1 MVVRWAKD
9 YFKKVWL
16 LATVIFL
23 MSVCPVGATYYWFMV
38 PTETVE
44 VTINEDSSLDIDYE
58 TVFYND
64 PSADPI
70 DIIDIGFPSNDY
82 DLSSVTAELN
92 GTPLTDIRVSEYID
106 IGVEVHLDT
115 DPYVPIYAGETAVL
129 HVHGR
134 NYHMVYEDSEDENYA
149 SVVFGTN
156 YYGSDYCYGT
166 KNLTIR
172 VVFPVGVTGD
182 MTRYHKSEAVP
193 TGTYV
198 RDDGRVVYEYRIP
211 DASPSQMYK
220 VGVSFPR
227 NFVAEVKPPPRFE
240 WVGAIIGFFLAVIE
254 YALSFIG
261 CLFPIGIFVLIAVIG
276 SISRRRRRMKYLP
289 PLAKVEGVGIKRG
302 LAAPEAALLLE
313 KPLDKVLTMVMFGL
327 MKKGALALVSEEPLK
342 LKAQS
347 VSANGLRKYEKAF
360 LDAIESDGDLDQ
372 SKLQDVIV
380 DMIDEL
386 ENKMKGFSYKETVE
400 YYRSIVNTAWRLV
413 TEAATPELKAEEFSN
428 SLEWTMLDD
437 DFDNRTNGIF
447 GGVTYIPTPAW
458 WVYAT
463 PSTSAAGVTA
473 PSVGGISLPQ
483 LPGSGFAHG
492 IISKVEGIS
501 SGIVGKVESFTGKV
515 TAVTNPPPVSKGGG
529 FSGGG
534 GGGCACACA
543 CAGCAC
549 ACAGGGR

>member
-1 MVVRWAKD
+1 MVARTVKSFLSAVRFPVIIAFLTSVAPAGAP
-9 YFKKVWL
+9 YF
-16 LATVIFL
+16 
-23 MSVCPVGATYYWFMV
+23 WFMV

-44 VTINEDSSLDIDYE
+44 VIINEDSSLDIDYE

-70 DIIDIGFPSNDY
+70 DIIDVGFPSNDY

-92 GTPLTDIRVSEYID
+92 GTPVTDIRVSEYISV
-106 IGVEVHLDT
+106 GVEIHLDT
-115 DPYVPIYAGETAVL
+115 DPYIPIYAGETAVL
-129 HVHGR
+129 HVRGR
-134 NYHMVYEDSEDENYA
+134 NYHRVYEDDDDESYA

-156 YYGSDYCYGT
+156 YFGNEYCYGV
-166 KNLTIR
+166 KDLTIR
-172 VVFPVGVTGD
+172 VVFPPGVTGD
-182 MTRYHKSEAVP
+182 MTRYHKSKAVP
-193 TGTYV
+193 TGMYV
-198 RDDGRVVYEYRIP
+198 RDDARVVYEYRIP
-211 DASPSQMYK
+211 DASPSQMYT

-227 NFVAEVKPPPRFE
+227 DFVAEVKPPPRFE
-240 WVGAIIGFFLAVIE
+240 WLGAILGFFIIIIE
-254 YALSFIG
+254 YAMSFIG
-261 CLFPIGIFVLIAVIG
+261 CLFPIGIFILIGVIG

-313 KPLDKVLTMVMFGL
+313 KPLDRVLTMVMFGL

-342 LKAQS
+342 LKPQ
-347 VSANGLRKYEKAF
+347 VISANGLRKYENAF
-360 LDAIESDGDLDQ
+360 LETIESDGDLDQ

-380 DMIDEL
+380 DMIDGL
-386 ENKMKGFSYKETVE
+386 ENKMKGFSYSETVE

-437 DFDNRTNGIF
+437 DFDGRTNDIF
-447 GGVTYIPTPAW
+447 GGVTYVPTPAW

-463 PSTSAAGVTA
+463 PSAPAAGVAA
-473 PSVGGISLPQ
+473 PSVGEISLPQ

-515 TAVTNPPPVSKGGG
+515 TAVTNPPPVSRGGG
-529 FSGGG
+529 LGGG
-534 GGGCACACA
+534 GGSGCACACA

>member
-1 MVVRWAKD
+1 MVTWRGNRFLGAVR
-9 YFKKVWL
+9 
-16 LATVIFL
+16 FL
-23 MSVCPVGATYYWFMV
+23 VVGALFVSAVPAGATYYWFMV
-38 PTETVE
+38 PRETVG

-58 TVFYND
+58 TIFYND

-70 DIIDIGFPSNDY
+70 DIIDVGFPSNDY
-82 DLSSVTAELN
+82 DLSSVTADLN
-92 GTPLTDIRVSEYID
+92 GTPLTDIRVSEYISV
-106 IGVEVHLDT
+106 GVEIHLDT
-115 DPYVPIYAGETAVL
+115 DPYIPIYAGETAVL

-134 NYHMVYEDSEDENYA
+134 NYHMVYEDEDDESYA

-156 YYGSDYCYGT
+156 YFGSEYCYGA
-166 KNLTIR
+166 KDLTIR
-172 VVFPVGVTGD
+172 VVFPPGVTGD
-182 MTRYHKSEAVP
+182 MTRYHQSKAVP
-193 TGTYV
+193 TNMYV
-198 RDDGRVVYEYRIP
+198 REDGRVVYEYRIP
-211 DASPSQMYK
+211 EASPSQMYT

-227 NFVAEVKPPPRFE
+227 DFVTEVKPPPRFE
-240 WVGAIIGFFLAVIE
+240 WLSAIFGFFIMIIE
-254 YALSFIG
+254 YGLSFIG
-261 CLFPIGIFVLIAVIG
+261 CLFPVGIFVLIGIIG
-276 SISRRRRRMKYLP
+276 AISKRRRRMKYLP
-289 PLAKVEGVGIKRG
+289 PQAKVEGVGIKRG

-327 MKKGALALVSEEPLK
+327 MKKGAVALVSEDPLK
-342 LKAQS
+342 LKPQGIS
-347 VSANGLRKYEKAF
+347 TNGLRPYETAF
-360 LDAIESDGDLDQ
+360 IEAIESDGDLDRD
-372 SKLQDVIV
+372 KLQDVIV

-386 ENKMKGFSYKETVE
+386 ETKMSGFSYSETVE

-437 DFDNRTNGIF
+437 DFDDRTNGIF

-463 PSTSAAGVTA
+463 PSAPAGVAA
-473 PSVGGISLPQ
+473 PSVGEISLPQ

-501 SGIVGKVESFTGKV
+501 SGVVGKIESFTGKV
-515 TAVTNPPPVSKGGG
+515 TAVTNPPPVSSGGG
-529 FSGGG
+529 IGGG
-534 GGGCACACA
+534 GGSGCACACA

>member
-1 MVVRWAKD
+1 
-9 YFKKVWL
+9 
-16 LATVIFL
+16 
-23 MSVCPVGATYYWFMV
+23 V
-38 PTETVE
+38 PRETVG

-58 TVFYND
+58 TIFYND

-70 DIIDIGFPSNDY
+70 DIIDVGFPSNDY

-92 GTPLTDIRVSEYID
+92 GTPVTDIRVSEYISV
-106 IGVEVHLDT
+106 GVEIHLDT
-115 DPYVPIYAGETAVL
+115 GPYIPIYAGETAVL

-134 NYHMVYEDSEDENYA
+134 NYHMVYEDEDDESYA

-156 YYGSDYCYGT
+156 YFGSEYCYGA
-166 KNLTIR
+166 KDLTIR
-172 VVFPVGVTGD
+172 VVFPPGVTGD
-182 MTRYHKSEAVP
+182 MTRYHQSKAVP
-193 TGTYV
+193 TNMYV
-198 RDDGRVVYEYRIP
+198 REDGRVVYEYRIP
-211 DASPSQMYK
+211 EASPSQMYT

-227 NFVAEVKPPPRFE
+227 DFVTEVKPPPKFE
-240 WVGAIIGFFLAVIE
+240 WLGAILGFFILIIE
-254 YALSFIG
+254 YGMSFIG
-261 CLFPIGIFVLIAVIG
+261 CLFPVGIFVLIGIIG
-276 SISRRRRRMKYLP
+276 AISKRRRRMKYLP
-289 PLAKVEGVGIKRG
+289 PQAKVEGVGIKRG

-313 KPLDKVLTMVMFGL
+313 KPLDTVLTMVMFGL
-327 MKKGALALVSEEPLK
+327 MKKGAVALVSEDPLK
-342 LKAQS
+342 LKPQEIS
-347 VSANGLRKYEKAF
+347 TNGLRPYETAF
-360 LDAIESDGDLDQ
+360 IETIESDGDLDRD
-372 SKLQDVIV
+372 KLQDVIV

-386 ENKMKGFSYKETVE
+386 ETKMSGFSYSETVE

-437 DFDNRTNGIF
+437 DFGERTNGIF

-463 PSTSAAGVTA
+463 PASAPAAGVAT
-473 PSVGGISLPQ
+473 PSVGEISLPQ

-501 SGIVGKVESFTGKV
+501 SGVVGKIESFTGKV
-515 TAVTNPPPVSKGGG
+515 TAVTNPPPVSSGGG
-529 FSGGG
+529 IGGG
-534 GGGCACACA
+534 GGSGCACACA

>member
-1 MVVRWAKD
+1 MVTRRIKGFSRVFAAAIIS
-9 YFKKVWL
+9 VAL
-16 LATVIFL
+16 LSAG
-23 MSVCPVGATYYWFMV
+23 PAGATYYWFMV
-38 PTETVE
+38 PVETVE
-44 VTINEDSSLDIDYE
+44 VTINQDSSLDIDYE

-70 DIIDIGFPSNDY
+70 DIIDVGFPSNDY

-92 GTPLTDIRVSEYID
+92 GTPVTDIRVSEYISV
-106 IGVEVHLDT
+106 GVEIHLDT
-115 DPYVPIYAGETAVL
+115 DPYIPIYAGETAVL

-134 NYHMVYEDSEDENYA
+134 NDHMVYEDEDDENYA

-156 YYGSDYCYGT
+156 YFGSEYCYGA
-166 KNLTIR
+166 KDLTIR
-172 VVFPVGVTGD
+172 VVFPPGVTGD
-182 MTRYHKSEAVP
+182 MTRYHQSKAVP
-193 TGTYV
+193 TNMYV
-198 RDDGRVVYEYRIP
+198 REDGNVVYEYRIP
-211 DASPSQMYK
+211 DASPSRMYT

-227 NFVAEVKPPPRFE
+227 DFVTEVKPPPKFE
-240 WVGAIIGFFLAVIE
+240 WLAVILGFFIMIIE
-254 YALSFIG
+254 YGMSFIG
-261 CLFPIGIFVLIAVIG
+261 CLFPIGIFVLIGVIG
-276 SISRRRRRMKYLP
+276 VISKRRRRMKYLP

-327 MKKGALALVSEEPLK
+327 MKKGAVALVSEDPLK
-342 LKAQS
+342 LKPQEIS
-347 VSANGLRKYEKAF
+347 TNGLRPYETAF
-360 LDAIESDGDLDQ
+360 IEVIESDGDLDRD
-372 SKLQDVIV
+372 KLQDVIV

-386 ENKMKGFSYKETVE
+386 ETKMSGFSYSETVE

-413 TEAATPELKAEEFSN
+413 TEAATPELKGEEFSN

-437 DFDNRTNGIF
+437 NFDDRTNDIF
-447 GGVTYIPTPAW
+447 GGVTYVPTPAW

-463 PSTSAAGVTA
+463 PSTPAAGVTA
-473 PSVGGISLPQ
+473 PSVGEISLPQ

-501 SGIVGKVESFTGKV
+501 SGVVGKIESFTGKV
-515 TAVTNPPPVSKGGG
+515 TAVTNPPPVSRGGG
-529 FSGGG
+529 SSGG

>member
-1 MVVRWAKD
+1 MVTRRGNRFLGAVRFFVLGAL
-9 YFKKVWL
+9 FVS
-16 LATVIFL
+16 AV
-23 MSVCPVGATYYWFMV
+23 PAGATYYWFMV
-38 PTETVE
+38 PQETVG

-58 TVFYND
+58 TIFYND

-70 DIIDIGFPSNDY
+70 DIIDVGFPSNDY

-92 GTPLTDIRVSEYID
+92 GTPVTDIRVSEYISV
-106 IGVEVHLDT
+106 GVEIHLDT
-115 DPYVPIYAGETAVL
+115 GPYIPIYAGETAVL

-134 NYHMVYEDSEDENYA
+134 NYHMVYEDEDDESYA

-156 YYGSDYCYGT
+156 YFGSEYCYGA
-166 KNLTIR
+166 KDLTIR
-172 VVFPVGVTGD
+172 VVFPPGVTGD
-182 MTRYHKSEAVP
+182 MTRYHQSKAVP
-193 TGTYV
+193 TNMYV
-198 RDDGRVVYEYRIP
+198 REDGRVVYEYRIP
-211 DASPSQMYK
+211 EASPSQMYT

-227 NFVAEVKPPPRFE
+227 DFVAEVKPPPRFE
-240 WVGAIIGFFLAVIE
+240 WLGAIFGFFIMIIE
-254 YALSFIG
+254 YGMSFIG
-261 CLFPIGIFVLIAVIG
+261 CLFPVGIFVLIGIIG
-276 SISRRRRRMKYLP
+276 AISKRRRRMKYLP
-289 PLAKVEGVGIKRG
+289 PQAKVEGVGIKRG

-327 MKKGALALVSEEPLK
+327 MKKGAVALVSEDPLK
-342 LKAQS
+342 LKPQDI
-347 VSANGLRKYEKAF
+347 SANGLRPYETAF
-360 LDAIESDGDLDQ
+360 IEAIESDGDLERD
-372 SKLQDVIV
+372 KLQDVIV

-386 ENKMKGFSYKETVE
+386 ESKMSGFSYSETVE

-437 DFDNRTNGIF
+437 NFDDRTNDIF

-463 PSTSAAGVTA
+463 PSTPAAGVAA
-473 PSVGGISLPQ
+473 PSVGEISLPQ

-501 SGIVGKVESFTGKV
+501 SGVVGKIESFTGKV
-515 TAVTNPPPVSKGGG
+515 TAVTNPPPVRSGSS
-529 FSGGG
+529 FGGG
-534 GGGCACACA
+534 GSGCACACA